1 MMRRFLRTTLL
12 AAALAPLAAATLPA
26 FAQETVI
33 IPTRII
39 YPGETISAD
48 ALEEVPLRRQL
59 KNPSSVVVGMQQLDG
74 KVARRTLL
82 PGRMIAVGS
91 VRDAYLVET
100 GAPVQV
106 MFVHGGLQIAIS
118 GVPLQSGAA
127 GDMVRVR
134 NIDSGVVFSGV
145 VMADGTIRVSSS

>member
-1 MMRRFLRTTLL
+1 MRRFLRKTLL

-59 KNPSSVVVGMQQLDG
+59 KNPSSVALAVQQLDG

-91 VRDAYLVET
+91 VRDAYLVEP
-100 GAPVQV
+100 GSPVQV

-127 GDMVRVR
+127 GDVVRVR
-134 NIDSGVVFSGV
+134 NIDSGAVVSGI
-145 VMADGTIRVSSS
+145 VMADGTIRVSAS